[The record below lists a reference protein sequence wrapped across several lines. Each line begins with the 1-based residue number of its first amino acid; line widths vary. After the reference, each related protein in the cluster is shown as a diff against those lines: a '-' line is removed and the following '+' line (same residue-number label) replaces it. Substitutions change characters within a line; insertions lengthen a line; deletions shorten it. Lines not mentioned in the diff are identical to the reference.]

1 MILAAG
7 EALIDLV
14 MAPKADNAQFTAHV
28 GGAPLNAAVALGR
41 LDVPV
46 RFACPV
52 STDSFGHMI
61 REKLISSNVALAAAD
76 PVSAP
81 SPLAVVTLDEKG
93 VPAYR
98 FYREGTADRQIDDA
112 FMSQCLAV
120 DFNLIH
126 IGGTCLTNPVDFGK
140 WMTLVD
146 AAKQKGALVSLDPN
160 IRPTLIDDASD
171 FAARMNTAFAKA
183 DLIKAS
189 DEDCQ
194 TLFGHAD
201 LEKLAAGPFA
211 AAHLVLMSRGSAGAS
226 GHLADGSIVD
236 VPITPIDNL
245 RDTVGAGD
253 CFQAGLLSYLWQA
266 GSLASPTAFKDVTP
280 AIVERAIAVGHAAA
294 AINCARDG
302 CDPAWHHEMPDMVL

>member
-1 MILAAG
+1 MILTAG

-14 MAPKADNAQFTAHV
+14 MAPDADAAQFNAHV

-52 STDSFGHMI
+52 SSDSFGDMI
-61 REKLISSNVALAAAD
+61 RRKLHASNVGLAAAD
-76 PVSAP
+76 PVTAP

-98 FYREGTADRQIDDA
+98 FYREGTADRQIDDG
-112 FMSQCLAV
+112 FMAQCLAA
-120 DFNLIH
+120 DFNLVH
-126 IGGTCLTNPVDFGK
+126 IGGTCLANPVDFEK

-146 AAKQKGALVSLDPN
+146 AAKQKGALISLDPN
-160 IRPTLIDDASD
+160 IRPTLIDDAVD
-171 FAARMNTAFAKA
+171 FAARMNLAFAKA

-201 LEKLAAGPFA
+201 LEILATGPFA

-226 GHLADGSIVD
+226 ARLADGAIVD
-236 VPITPIDNL
+236 VPVTPIDNL

-253 CFQAGLLSYLWQA
+253 CFQAGLLSHLWRA
-266 GSLASPTAFKDVTP
+266 GVLTSGATFKSVTP
-280 AIVERAIAVGHAAA
+280 AIIEQAIAVGHAAA

-302 CDPAWHHEMPDMVL
+302 CDPAWRSDMPDLVL